1 MTTQEQVLLAVY
13 SAVDELNQQLPG
25 NSQVAKS
32 PDSILFGDS
41 GTLDSLSLINFIT
54 LVEERVEQQLGK
66 SVSLMD
72 ADSLSPKNSPF
83 RTVSTLTEYIQRL
96 LAGSDTGKSNS

>member
-13 SAVDELNQQLPG
+13 SAIDELNKQLT
-25 NSQVAKS
+25 SSSTIAKS
-32 PDSILFGDS
+32 PDSILFGAS

-54 LVEERVEQQLGK
+54 LVEESVEHQLGK

-72 ADSLSPKNSPF
+72 ADSLSPQNSPF

-96 LAGSDTGKSNS
+96 LAVSSKGESNN